1 MSTTIPA
8 EELAGTLGG
17 WARGRGTLVDDLAE
31 ALIELVE
38 AGVLPAGITMPAQ
51 RSLAPAIG
59 VSRGTVMAAYAT
71 LERHGYMLSR
81 RGSGSRIRSKRT
93 SLRTWSHGRLFS
105 FSAQPGDVI
114 DLSTGA
120 LPASNV
126 AREVLMRGVR
136 APLADYLTTDG
147 YFPAGLPLL
156 RRAIARQ
163 LTDDG
168 VPTSADEVLVTA
180 GAQQATWLVIR
191 ALVGAGDQVLV
202 EEPSYRGALEILRE
216 NDSRVRGIPMDSGG
230 ISVPMVRAAMKSQPR
245 LLYCQTGIH
254 NPTGTTMRPEARKE
268 LAQVINEHGLLTV
281 EDRCWSDLLLSGP
294 PVAPGLAGLVAPD
307 LVITIGTFSKL
318 FWGGLRVGWVRST
331 PKLIRAFT
339 ELLKNTQL
347 ACSVPDQLYAA
358 QLITHTAEARAE
370 RREMLVT
377 HLGQAEAIF
386 GEMVPMWRW
395 GRIDGGTGL
404 WIDTGEDASALVA
417 RGKRVGVKLLAG
429 PSFSAHDGHRTMIR
443 LPVWHEAAQ
452 LRHGL
457 ELLTRQESAEGAA

>member
-8 EELAGTLGG
+8 EELARTLGN
-17 WARGRGTLVDDLAE
+17 WAIGRGTLVDDLAE
-31 ALIELVE
+31 ALIELID
-38 AGVLPAGITMPAQ
+38 AGVLAAGITMPAQ
-51 RSLAPAIG
+51 RALAPTIG
-59 VSRGTVMAAYAT
+59 VSRGTVTAAYAT

-93 SLRTWSHGRLFS
+93 SLRTRPHGRLFS
-105 FSAQPGDVI
+105 FTAQPGDVI

-126 AREVLMRGVR
+126 ARDVLTRGVR
-136 APLADYLTTDG
+136 APLADYLNTDG

-156 RRAIARQ
+156 RQAIARQ

-168 VPTSADEVLVTA
+168 VPTSPDEILVTA

-202 EEPSYRGALEILRE
+202 EEPTYRGALEILRE
-216 NDSRVRGIPMDSGG
+216 HDSRVRSIPLDGGG
-230 ISVPMVRAAMKSQPR
+230 ISVPMVRAALKSQPH

-254 NPTGTTMRPEARKE
+254 NPTGTTMHPAARRE
-268 LAQVINEHGLLTV
+268 LAQVINHHGLLTV

-294 PVAPGLAGLVAPD
+294 PVAPSLAGLVMPD
-307 LVITIGTFSKL
+307 LLITIGTFSKL
-318 FWGGLRVGWVRST
+318 FWGGLRVGWVRSS
-331 PKLIRAFT
+331 PKLIEAFT

-358 QLITHTAEARAE
+358 RLISHTAEARTE

-377 HLGQAEAIF
+377 HLAQAEAIF
-386 GEMVPMWRW
+386 DELVPSWRW
-395 GRIDGGTGL
+395 GRIDGGSGL
-404 WIDTGEDASALVA
+404 WIDTGEDASALVE
-417 RGKRVGVKLLAG
+417 RGRRVGVKLLAG
-429 PSFSAHDGHRTMIR
+429 PSFSVHDGQRTMLR

-457 ELLTRQESAEGAA
+457 ELLTRQVREQGAA